1 MTGLLRSFIRR
12 LIKAEE
18 EGLRSHKA
26 VMRLLEKV
34 KAGSLLDVG
43 CAGGTKAEA
52 YALALGIPPGRV
64 KGIEPQEGY
73 AAEARKKFEVY
84 KADIEK
90 EPLPLPDEAF
100 DLVVCNQVL
109 EHLKNIYR
117 PLSEMDRI
125 VRTGGL
131 LLIGVP
137 NLSGLYNRL
146 LLLFG
151 RQPLSIAIDGPHIRG
166 FAHSAFLAFLKQN
179 PNFELVAMESSN
191 LYPLPYPL
199 LELLGGSFPGLSSFT
214 FYLLKKKAH
223 DPAACGWKPG
233 PAEDTI
239 FS

>member
-1 MTGLLRSFIRR
+1 MTELLRKLARR

-43 CAGGTKAEA
+43 CAGGTKAEE
-52 YALALGIPPGRV
+52 YARSLGIPLGRV
-64 KGIEPQEGY
+64 KGIEPQAGY
-73 AAEARKKFEVY
+73 AAEAGKRFEVY
-84 KADIEK
+84 KVDIEK
-90 EPLPLPDEAF
+90 EPFPLPDGAF
-100 DLVVCNQVL
+100 DIVVCNQVL

-125 VRTGGL
+125 VKTGGF

-146 LLLFG
+146 LLLLG

-166 FAHSAFLAFLKQN
+166 FTHSAFLAFLEQN
-179 PNFELVAMESSN
+179 PNFGLIATESSN

-199 LELLGGSFPGLSSFT
+199 LDLLGGSFPGLSSFT
-214 FYLLKKKAH
+214 FYLLKKKTH
-223 DPAACGWKPG
+223 NPAACGWKHG

>member
-1 MTGLLRSFIRR
+1 MTELFRNAARR

-43 CAGGTKAEA
+43 CAGGAKAEA
-52 YALALGIPPGRV
+52 YARSLGIPLDRV
-64 KGIEPQEGY
+64 KGVEPQEGY
-73 AAEARKKFEVY
+73 AAEAGKKFEVY
-84 KADIEK
+84 KVDIEK
-90 EPLPLPDEAF
+90 EPLPLPDGAF

-117 PLSEMDRI
+117 PLSEMDR
-125 VRTGGL
+125 VVKTGGF

-137 NLSGLYNRL
+137 NLSGLYTRL
-146 LLLFG
+146 LLLLG

-166 FAHSAFLAFLKQN
+166 FAHSAFLAFLGQN
-179 PNFELVAMESSN
+179 RNFEVMAMESSN

-199 LELLGGSFPGLSSFT
+199 LELLGGSFPGLSLFT